1 MRATEA
7 AIGSSPLARGL
18 RPTGRGRRERNRIIP
33 ARAGFTTLHAATDPK
48 KTDHPRSRG
57 VYTAACRCGRWPP
70 GSSPLARGLPEAD
83 LDSGPYGGIIPA
95 RAGFTCAAGSSRR
108 SERDHPRSRGVYWDS
123 RLPEETAAGSSPLA
137 RGLPRPV
144 DAGEGDGGII
154 PARAGFTC
162 GQPGGPVRGADHP
175 RSRGV
180 YESTHSQ
187 EGPGQGSSPLAR
199 GLPFPRTTT
208 TPGMRIIPA
217 RAGFTL
223 VAGVRAPARADH
235 PRSRGVYPPGIWG
248 GARSAG
254 SSPLARGLR
263 HRDTRTVE
271 PTGIIPARAGFTGD
285 HLHARQSGP
294 DHPRSRGVYAAPH
307 RSSPTSLG
315 SSPLARGLR
324 ETLAE
329 ALTRARIIPA
339 RAGFTGRRRAR
350 RLRRRDHP
358 RSRGV
363 YSWRPPP
370 AVPGWW
376 IIPARAGFT
385 QRSQVPQADA
395 SDHPRSRGV
404 YGWVTMVPIAALGSS
419 PLARGLRRRPV
430 RPSWARGI
438 IPARAGF
445 TLGAPRPMA
454 AMADHPRSRG
464 VYTRRR
470 RG

>member
-1 MRATEA
+1 MATSP
-7 AIGSSPLARGL
+7 GSSPLARGL
-18 RPTGRGRRERNRIIP
+18 LESAESTEDDIRIIP
-33 ARAGFTTLHAATDPK
+33 ARAGFTEASHGVGAPTA
-48 KTDHPRSRG
+48 DHPRSRG
-57 VYTAACRCGRWPP
+57 VYQESCAPSRTGG
-70 GSSPLARGLPEAD
+70 GSSPLARGLPAALTDQEIT
-83 LDSGPYGGIIPA
+83 LRIIPA
-95 RAGFTCAAGSSRR
+95 RAGFTRPRPGAPSRR
-108 SERDHPRSRGVYWDS
+108 RDHPRSRGVYV
-123 RLPEETAAGSSPLA
+123 PEHYLNLKCSGSSPLA
-137 RGLPRPV
+137 RGLP
-144 DAGEGDGGII
+144 
-154 PARAGFTC
+154 ARNLG
-162 GQPGGPVRGADHP
+162 R
-175 RSRGV
+175 
-180 YESTHSQ
+180 
-187 EGPGQGSSPLAR
+187 
-199 GLPFPRTTT
+199 
-208 TPGMRIIPA
+208 
-217 RAGFTL
+217 RAVG
-223 VAGVRAPARADH
+223 
-235 PRSRGVYPPGIWG
+235 
-248 GARSAG
+248 
-254 SSPLARGLR
+254 
-263 HRDTRTVE
+263 
-271 PTGIIPARAGFTGD
+271 GIIPARAGFTGD